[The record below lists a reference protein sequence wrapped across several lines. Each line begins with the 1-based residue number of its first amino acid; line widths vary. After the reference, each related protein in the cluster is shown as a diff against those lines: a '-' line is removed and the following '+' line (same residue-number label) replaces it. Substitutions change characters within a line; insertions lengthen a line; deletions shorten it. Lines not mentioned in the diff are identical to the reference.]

1 MAKSVIAEFKQ
12 IYQDLK
18 NKVYYPVYL
27 FHGEES
33 FFIDKLVE
41 TIEDTVLN
49 EMEKEFNLDVLY
61 GKDVSAQQVINTAK
75 RYPMAANHHV
85 VIVKEAQSMQKLN
98 ELTSYV
104 NNPLESTLLVLV
116 HKHKTIDGRKSLGKT
131 VRENGV
137 LFQSKKLY
145 DNQVPNWINTYL
157 YNRNYSIT
165 PKASLMITEYVGNDL
180 STIANEI
187 DKIMITLEN
196 DTKEITD
203 KHIEQNIGISKDYN
217 IFELQNAIGSK
228 DMAKAYQIADYF
240 SQNEKSFPLLRI
252 TSNLYFYFTKLMLIH
267 KSKSKMPN
275 DLSQVIGLHPFLVKE
290 YISAAQNFSFGKL
303 ANIIHILKTYDL
315 KSKGIDNSSA
325 SDGELLKEMV
335 FKIMN

>member
-1 MAKSVIAEFKQ
+1 MAKSVIDEFKQ

-131 VRENGV
+131 IRENGV

-228 DMAKAYQIADYF
+228 DMAKAYLIADYF

-267 KSKSKMPN
+267 KSKSKTPN

-303 ANIIHILKTYDL
+303 ANIIQILKTYDL